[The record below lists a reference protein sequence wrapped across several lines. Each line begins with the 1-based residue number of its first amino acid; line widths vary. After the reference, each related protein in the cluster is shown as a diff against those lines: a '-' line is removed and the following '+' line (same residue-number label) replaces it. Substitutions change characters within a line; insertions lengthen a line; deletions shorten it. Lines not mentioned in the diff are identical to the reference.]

1 METKEHIPEG
11 LPENAV
17 DLGRASTETLGPAG
31 INEFVGT
38 LMGAGISEE

>member
-1 METKEHIPEG
+1 MNATEQIPEG